1 MGNKPRHRPQRLA
14 AKLLHM
20 RKSLGVSQSQL
31 LRLLELDLEL
41 ETSRISEYEH
51 GVREPS
57 LITLLAYSYLV
68 SIPINDFVDDTV
80 ELPSKIIIKRRRKHV
95 TLV

>member
-1 MGNKPRHRPQRLA
+1 MGNKPRYRPQRLPQ
-14 AKLLHM
+14 KLLHV

-31 LRLLELDLEL
+31 LRLLELDL

-68 SIPINDFVDDTV
+68 GIPIDDFVDDTV
-80 ELPSKIIIKRRRKHV
+80 DLPSEITIKRRRRHV
-95 TLV
+95 TLIES